1 MYIMKKP
8 SLLYCLS
15 LLIIACKQSLAV
27 VIPDSH
33 LVLGGSGKAGDDSYD
48 HSLAVSQNTSN
59 TDTTAIF
66 FNLGQ
71 GTLTYVNSL
80 TDEASDWYV
89 VQEDDSF
96 NAANITSNQFTTFV
110 RHPQG
115 QSPITNVINISVGD
129 FFLGVH
135 TGDGVSSGNND
146 GFRNIFG
153 WVKLN
158 YDGSNLTYLD
168 SAVAYNETG
177 ILVGAN
183 IAVPEPA
190 AYALLFGGV
199 VLALAVLRRKRL

>member
-1 MYIMKKP
+1 M
-8 SLLYCLS
+8 
-15 LLIIACKQSLAV
+15 

-33 LVLGGSGKAGDDSYD
+33 LVLGGSGKTGDDSYNY
-48 HSLAVSQNTSN
+48 SLTVSQNTSN
-59 TDTTAIF
+59 TDTTAMF

-71 GTLTYVNSL
+71 GNLTYVNTL
-80 TDEASDWYV
+80 ADEASDWYV
-89 VQEDDSF
+89 VQADDIF

-115 QSPITNVINISVGD
+115 QGSTTNVINLSTGD

-135 TGDGVSSGNND
+135 TGND
-146 GFRNIFG
+146 GNYRNIFG

-158 YDGSNLTYLD
+158 YDGSSLTYID

-183 IAVPEPA
+183 TAVPEPA
-190 AYALLFGGV
+190 TYALLFGG
-199 VLALAVLRRKRL
+199 AS